1 MMSDV
6 TPIRTSA
13 ENALI
18 AAFPAARKSL
28 PGNAHVIA
36 LREAAFNRFEA
47 KGLPHR
53 RVEEWK
59 YTDLRTALRDALPL
73 ADALNAADV
82 AALGQADSCLKS
94 GDVFAELDAYR
105 LVIVNGHFVPSLSTV
120 AAKGVSVHDLA
131 EALSTGAGIDALGTM
146 AKADDSAL
154 ALNAAFMQGG
164 VVINIEKG
172 VSIDKPIYLRFIVM
186 GTEARAIYPR
196 VLVTVGE
203 GATVTLIEAHQ
214 GGDGIAYQ
222 TNAVVEIKA
231 GAKSH
236 IQHIRLNAH
245 GDAAIDLSSLGTD
258 LGEAAEFKSLSFVMR
273 PALARHQVF
282 ARFSGEHIKLDVSGA
297 ALLKGKQHADS
308 TLYVDHAMP
317 HGESRELFKHVID
330 DEAVGVFQGKIVV
343 QPIAQ
348 KTDGRMMSQA
358 ILLTD
363 DATMYNK
370 PELEIFADD
379 VACGHGATCG
389 ALDDDLLFYLR
400 ARGLPKPEAEAL
412 MLAAFVGEALEK
424 IENDVV
430 REALEAQTQ
439 AWLLARATK

>member
-1 MMSDV
+1 MSDV
-6 TPIRTSA
+6 TPIRTPA
-13 ENALI
+13 ESALI

-59 YTDLRTALRDALPL
+59 YTDLRTAMRDALPL
-73 ADALNAADV
+73 AQAPQAATL
-82 AALGQADSCLKS
+82 AALGHVADP
-94 GDVFAELDAYR
+94 FAQLDAYR
-105 LVIVNGHFVPSLSTV
+105 ITIVDGHHVPSLSV
-120 AAKGVSVHDLA
+120 DAIKGVTLRDLA
-131 EALSTGAGIDALGTM
+131 ASLSTGDGIASLGTM

-164 VVINIEKG
+164 VVIEIAKG
-172 VSIDKPIYLRFIVM
+172 VALDKPIYLRFLVS
-186 GTEARAIYPR
+186 GDKPHAIYPR

-203 GATVTLIEAHQ
+203 GASATLIEAHQ
-214 GGDGIAYQ
+214 GADGIAYQ
-222 TNAVVEIKA
+222 VNGVVEIKA
-231 GAKSH
+231 GAKTH
-236 IQHIRLNAH
+236 IQHVRLNAH

-258 LGEAAEFKSLSFVMR
+258 LGEAAEFKSLNFVMR
-273 PALARHQVF
+273 PALTRHQVF

-343 QPIAQ
+343 QQIAQ

-358 ILLTD
+358 ILLSD
-363 DATMYNK
+363 DATMNNK

-389 ALDDDLLFYLR
+389 ALDEDLLFYLR

-424 IENDVV
+424 IENDAV

-439 AWLLARATK
+439 HWLLSRAIK